1 MGRMSPFPS
10 TRTLSR
16 ALALAAAA
24 AALCLASGCFVVAA
38 GAAGAGTVAYV
49 RGELDA
55 TVGGDLGRVADASD
69 RALEQVQFVKVSEKR
84 DVFSVVIV
92 ARTAEDKKVEIRLTR
107 EGDALT
113 KVRIRIGLFGDEERS
128 RAVLER
134 LQAGT

>member
-1 MGRMSPFPS
+1 MSPFPS

-24 AALCLASGCFVVAA
+24 TALCLASGCFVVAA

>member
-1 MGRMSPFPS
+1 MGSMHSPPS
-10 TRTLSR
+10 SGTLAR

-24 AALCLASGCFVVAA
+24 AALSLASGCFVIAA
-38 GAAGAGTVAYV
+38 GAAGAGTAAYV

-55 TVGGDLGRVADASD
+55 TVGGDLGRAADASD

-84 DVFSVVIV
+84 DAFSVVIV
-92 ARTAEDKKVEIRLTR
+92 ARTAEDKKVEIRLAR
-107 EGDALT
+107 EGDKLT

-134 LQAGT
+134 LQAGI